1 MTKLKEERGITLV
14 ALAITVLVLAILA
27 GVTLDTLV
35 GDSGIITKA
44 QEASQNMENAS
55 REEDE
60 LIQNLLNDIK
70 GAEGGNGGEIE
81 IPEGTIEFG
90 EVKWSN
96 GQAEVEIIAKLR
108 EGESLQYQING
119 TNEGSWQNIGSGEK
133 VTGLK
138 HSDTVHARLWNGST
152 ASVQKSKKIED
163 LKAPEVTIEV
173 GTVTENSI
181 EINIKVI
188 ENESG
193 LKEVETYE
201 YYIGE
206 ALDGRTTST
215 TYNYD
220 ELKSD
225 TEYSL
230 TVKVPDK
237 AGNVGTATIKQR
249 TNKVDYPT
257 IESKLTEGKYV
268 WYEDANG
275 VQQKCMVLYGTNS
288 ANYSRYGIQI
298 ITVKSGTSKGYV
310 GDFTL
315 GSSNFYQSRDSYNN
329 AISILNSEADKYR
342 KKNDEIVESSRCVG
356 SVPDNPGY
364 ESGNYVDTDGF
375 VGQYGPFKSYDNNE
389 TADINQIEKFNIW
402 SLEKSYWLACRT
414 VGVSKDSN
422 GQWEWGAFGL
432 REVRTN
438 QLRMGSA
445 TFCLIERNGK
455 ITGTSYTFGLRPVF
469 RLKSGVKVTSGDGS
483 ESNPY
488 TLAP

>member
-14 ALAITVLVLAILA
+14 ALVITVLVLAILA

-96 GQAEVEIIAKLR
+96 GQAEVEIIAKPG

-133 VTGLK
+133 VKGLK
-138 HSDTVHARLWNGST
+138 HSDTIHARLWNGSI

-230 TVKVPDK
+230 IVKVPDK

-257 IESKLTEGKYV
+257 IESKLKEGDYV
-268 WYEDANG
+268 LYEDAFG
-275 VQQKCMVLYGTNS
+275 TQQKCMVLYGPENK
-288 ANYSRYGIQI
+288 NYSSYGIQI
-298 ITVKSGTSKGYV
+298 ISAKTTDSTGIVGYV
-310 GDFTL
+310 TL
-315 GSSNFYQSRDSYNN
+315 GSSDFNSSRDSYNN
-329 AISILNSEADKYR
+329 VITTLNVEAEKYR
-342 KKNDEIVESSRCVG
+342 KKDDGIAEIARCVG
-356 SVPDNPGY
+356 SVPDKPDYDGVGMYKIKTNENINGY
-364 ESGNYVDTDGF
+364 FTKYNGTFKDSDENYKADDD
-375 VGQYGPFKSYDNNE
+375 QM
-389 TADINQIEKFNIW
+389 TALRSHIEND
-402 SLEKSYWLACRT
+402 YWLASRAANSSTFGGSHFSIRLVDEIGDVHIHILCEVNLDGYTRAN
-414 VGVSKDSN
+414 SFN
-422 GQWEWGAFGL
+422 RGL
-432 REVRTN
+432 RIV
-438 QLRMGSA
+438 
-445 TFCLIERNGK
+445 
-455 ITGTSYTFGLRPVF
+455 V
-469 RLKSGVKVTSGDGS
+469 RLKSGVKVIGGDGS